1 MKGVVTIDKC
11 SILNFMHISR
21 FYLLKALGY
30 SVITTI
36 YVQLEFENSKQKYP
50 DSFAYF
56 SNLVGSGEISRF
68 PLELEDLV
76 EMSNVPQSK
85 RASDAELSCFV
96 VAKRISSKVMTDDG
110 RAVKYIQRYIQ
121 MPPGN
126 VTQLVEVLI
135 EAYLENH
142 LGDHE
147 LRAIQKTLADHKF
160 VIKIDLAN
168 ESAKRRW
175 MIEGYSC

>member
-1 MKGVVTIDKC
+1 VKRLVTIDKC
-11 SILNFMHISR
+11 SILNLKHINR
-21 FYLLKALGY
+21 FYLLKFLGY

-50 DSFAYF
+50 DSFDYF
-56 SNLVGSGEISRF
+56 RNLVNSREISRF

-85 RASDAELSCFV
+85 RASDAELSCFI
-96 VAKRISSKVMTDDG
+96 VAKRIGGQVLTDDS

-121 MPPGN
+121 MSPGSI
-126 VTQLVEVLI
+126 TQLVEILI
-135 EAYLENH
+135 EAYLANH

-147 LRAIQKTLADHKF
+147 LREIQKTLAEHKF
-160 VIKIDLAN
+160 AIKIDLVN

-175 MIEGYSC
+175 MLGGYS

>member
-1 MKGVVTIDKC
+1 MQI
-11 SILNFMHISR
+11 NR

-30 SVITTI
+30 FVITTV
-36 YVQLEFENSKQKYP
+36 YVQLEFENAQQKYP
-50 DSFAYF
+50 NSFTYF
-56 SNLVGSGEISRF
+56 DNLVNSDEISRF
-68 PLELEDLV
+68 PLEIEDLI

-96 VAKRISSKVMTDDG
+96 VAKRIGGKVMTDDG
-110 RAVKYIQRYIQ
+110 RAIKYIQRYIQ
-121 MPPGN
+121 MPPGS

-147 LRAIQKTLADHKF
+147 LRPIQKTLADHKF

-168 ESAKRRW
+168 EAAKRRW
-175 MIEGYSC
+175 MMGG

>member
-11 SILNFMHISR
+11 SILNFMHINR
-21 FYLLKALGY
+21 FYLLKALRY

-50 DSFAYF
+50 DSFTYF

-96 VAKRISSKVMTDDG
+96 VAKRIGGKIMTDDG
-110 RAVKYIQRYIQ
+110 KAVKYIQRYIQ
-121 MPPGN
+121 MPSGN
-126 VTQLVEVLI
+126 VTKLVEILI

-147 LRAIQKTLADHKF
+147 LRPIQKTLENHKF
-160 VIKIDLAN
+160 VINIDLAN
-168 ESAKRRW
+168 EAAKRRL
-175 MIEGYSC
+175 MMGGYSW

>member
-1 MKGVVTIDKC
+1 MKGLVTIDNC
-11 SILNFMHISR
+11 SILNLMHINK

-30 SVITTI
+30 SAITTI
-36 YVQLEFENSKQKYP
+36 YVELEFENSKQKYP

-56 SNLVGSGEISRF
+56 SNLVSSGKISRF

-96 VAKRISSKVMTDDG
+96 VAKRIGGKVMTDDG
-110 RAVKYIQRYIQ
+110 KAVKYIQRYIS
-121 MPPGN
+121 MPADSI
-126 VTQLVEVLI
+126 TQLVEILI
-135 EAYLENH
+135 EAYLANH
-142 LGDHE
+142 VGDHE

-160 VIKIDLAN
+160 YIKIDLAH

-175 MIEGYSC
+175 MNNNNQ